1 MPKTANQ
8 SKKTYFHF
16 LKYFHFNMNNQKID
30 KEPQETKKNPFKLKT
45 FYQQERY
52 IENLAP
58 LFEARST

>member
-1 MPKTANQ
+1 
-8 SKKTYFHF
+8 
-16 LKYFHFNMNNQKID
+16 MNNQKIH